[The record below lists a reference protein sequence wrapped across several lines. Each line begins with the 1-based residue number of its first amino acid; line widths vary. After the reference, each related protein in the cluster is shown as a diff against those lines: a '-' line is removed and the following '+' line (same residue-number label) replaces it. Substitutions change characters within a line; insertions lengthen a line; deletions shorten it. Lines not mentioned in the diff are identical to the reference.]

1 MENVSN
7 SDIKLGNLMREIEQ
21 LLYDAVTR
29 HQSDVDEEKQWMLLN
44 CPDPGLSVIA
54 KELSMITFHILDAI
68 GQLQPVNSITI
79 TKKTEIP
86 KGTVSKNIRKLLSA
100 ELIVKVPLPDNKKE
114 AVFYLTSSGK
124 ELFELHRSLHQKF
137 DGEFYEFLKRYNTQ
151 ELQFLVRFLKDFQ
164 GLTWTGVSSGK

>member
-1 MENVSN
+1 MKNITDN
-7 SDIKLGNLMREIEQ
+7 DTKLEILMKEIEQ

-29 HQSDVDEEKQWMLLN
+29 HQSDMDAEKQWMLLN
-44 CPDPGLSVIA
+44 CSNTLLSKTA
-54 KELSMITFHILDAI
+54 KELSMITLHILDAI
-68 GQLQPVNSITI
+68 GRFQPVNSITI
-79 TKKTEIP
+79 TKKTDIP

-124 ELFELHRSLHQKF
+124 ELYELHRSLHQKF
-137 DGEFYEFLKRYNTQ
+137 DGEFYEFLKRYTTQ

-164 GLTWTGVSSGK
+164 GLTWTGAPSVK